1 MSLSFSHINGQVL
14 MATQVDQRSK
24 VFHASLRMAS
34 LYQKAAHGLLLNMK
48 LAQAE
53 LEVRP
58 RHQVKEGKDN

>member
-1 MSLSFSHINGQVL
+1 V
-14 MATQVDQRSK
+14 ATQVDQRSK
-24 VFHASLRMAS
+24 AFQASLRMAS

-58 RHQVKEGKDN
+58 RQQVKEAKDHS